1 MYYKD
6 FKGNQISLLG
16 LGSLRLP
23 TVPGDATRIDRSR
36 AMDVI
41 DKAFAEGINFFDTAF
56 TYHKGDSEAFY
67 GEALSR
73 YPRDSYFLSSKFY
86 VGARTDLETV
96 FEEQLAR
103 CRTGYFDFYMLHSV
117 QEQFF
122 DDYMD
127 PRRDYIG
134 YLLNQKKAGRIRY
147 LGFSSHAAP
156 DGLEKFLSWYPDFD
170 MALIQ
175 LNYLDWTL
183 LDGQRQY
190 EILTEHG
197 IPVWVM
203 EPLKGGRLV
212 HLNQKA
218 ESILQAAAPGQSIP
232 SWSFRYL
239 MGLPNV
245 QCVLSGMSTPQEV
258 HANAEVFRSD
268 NLLSPAEEAALT
280 EAVDAFKDSFG
291 VPCSACR
298 YCCPVCPAG
307 LDIPALIQGYNEL
320 TVGGEPWK
328 LFSLTRTKGPD
339 ACLQCQACVK
349 RCPQRIDIPS
359 VMKKYRAATLSD

>member
-1 MYYKD
+1 MYYKE
-6 FKGNQISLLG
+6 FRGNKISALG

-23 TVPGDATRIDRSR
+23 TVPGNAASIDRTE
-36 AMDVI
+36 AMEVI
-41 DKAFAEGINFFDTAF
+41 DQAFIEGINFFDTAF
-56 TYHKGDSEAFY
+56 TYHNTDSERFL

-73 YPRDSYFLSSKFY
+73 HPRDSYYLSSKFY
-86 VGARTDLETV
+86 VGARTDLDHV

-103 CRTGYFDFYMLHSV
+103 CRTEYFDFYMLHSV

-127 PRRDYIG
+127 PERDYIG
-134 YLLNQKKAGRIRY
+134 YLLKQKEAGRIRY

-156 DGLEKFLSWYPDFD
+156 DGLEKFLQWHPGFD

-175 LNYLDWTL
+175 LNYLDWTM
-183 LDGQRQY
+183 LDGRRQY
-190 EILTEHG
+190 EILAEHN

-212 HLNQKA
+212 HLSQEA
-218 ESILQAAAPGQSIP
+218 EDILHAAAPGQSIP

-239 MGLPNV
+239 MGLDNV
-245 QCVLSGMSTPQEV
+245 QCVLSGMSSPQEV
-258 HANAEVFRSD
+258 RANAEVFRES
-268 NLLSPAEEAALT
+268 NALSAAERTAL
-280 EAVDAFKDSFG
+280 ERAVNAFRDSFG
-291 VPCSACR
+291 VPCSSCR
-298 YCCPVCPAG
+298 YCCPVCPAD

-328 LFSLTRTKGPD
+328 LFQLTQIKGPE
-339 ACLQCQACVK
+339 ACLQCGACAK
-349 RCPQRIDIPS
+349 RCPQRINIPA
-359 VMKKYRAATLSD
+359 VMKKYAELR